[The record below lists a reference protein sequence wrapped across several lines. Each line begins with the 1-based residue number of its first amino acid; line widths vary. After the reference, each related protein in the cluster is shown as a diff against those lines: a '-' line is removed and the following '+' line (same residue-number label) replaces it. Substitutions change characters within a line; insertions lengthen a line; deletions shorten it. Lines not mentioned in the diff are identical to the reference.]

1 MSATRRHGASI
12 PAGLTEALQEVE
24 TAGDVLNEM
33 KRFSGKLS
41 DRVLPLRVDG
51 GAGIASG
58 GADPR
63 GGAHA
68 PREIATPLSDG
79 LGLSGLFC
87 GASAGDGLFLG
98 RGLGVRRGGSRGKS
112 P

>member
-1 MSATRRHGASI
+1 MRATRRYGASI
-12 PAGLTEALQEVE
+12 PAGLTEALQEFE
-24 TAGDVLNEM
+24 TAGDLLNEM

-58 GADPR
+58 GNPISGGRARTPR
-63 GGAHA
+63 SRNTFVG
-68 PREIATPLSDG
+68 R
-79 LGLSGLFC
+79 LGFC
-87 GASAGDGLFLG
+87 LAFF
-98 RGLGVRRGGSRGKS
+98 

>member
-1 MSATRRHGASI
+1 VPNEGRRHGASI

-58 GADPR
+58 GPIR
-63 GGAHA
+63 GVAHTHPAKSQHLCRTACAEA
-68 PREIATPLSDG
+68 PLCRTLASLPAVNRSAAARDHA
-79 LGLSGLFC
+79 SG
-87 GASAGDGLFLG
+87 
-98 RGLGVRRGGSRGKS
+98 VEVV
-112 P
+112 

>member
-1 MSATRRHGASI
+1 VPNEGRRHGASI

-58 GADPR
+58 GPIR
-63 GGAHA
+63 GVAHTHPA
-68 PREIATPLSDG
+68 
-79 LGLSGLFC
+79 
-87 GASAGDGLFLG
+87 
-98 RGLGVRRGGSRGKS
+98 KS
-112 P
+112 QHLCRTAWVGP

>member
-1 MSATRRHGASI
+1 VPNEGRRHGASI

-58 GADPR
+58 GR
-63 GGAHA
+63 
-68 PREIATPLSDG
+68 
-79 LGLSGLFC
+79 
-87 GASAGDGLFLG
+87 SAGWRTRTPRNRNTFVGRLG
-98 RGLGVRRGGSRGKS
+98 PEAAFNRLLGPSVS
-112 P
+112 